1 MNKELPSV
9 YQSIIHRSRYS
20 RYLYDEKRRETYEE
34 TIDRYI
40 NYMYKKIKENPNV
53 SKEDKEYAHLILGAT
68 CEP

>member
-53 SKEDKEYAHLILGAT
+53 SKEDKEYAHRILGAT